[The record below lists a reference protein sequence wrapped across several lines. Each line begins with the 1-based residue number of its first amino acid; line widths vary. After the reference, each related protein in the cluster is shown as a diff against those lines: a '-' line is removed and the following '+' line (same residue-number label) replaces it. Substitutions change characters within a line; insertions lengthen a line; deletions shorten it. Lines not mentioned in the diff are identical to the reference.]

1 MILYNHLVTYDKFKT
16 ILINSILC
24 QKAFTNG
31 SKRNED
37 DLLQKILP
45 AFSSMKQF
53 EKFLDSEYEIGVF
66 LETHISQLTHIYQ
79 LSKQYKKKII
89 YHVDLIHG
97 LKNDD
102 YATEYICQEY
112 KPYGLISTK
121 SAVIMKAKQKGVV
134 AIQRMFLIDS
144 HALERSY
151 RLVEKTKP
159 DYIEVLPGA
168 MPWMIKEVKE
178 RTNTKILA
186 GGLIRSAKMVEEA
199 LDAGADGITTSNKEL
214 WNSFKENY

>member
-1 MILYNHLVTYDKFKT
+1 M
-16 ILINSILC
+16 
-24 QKAFTNG
+24 QM
-31 SKRNED
+31 
-37 DLLQKILP
+37 QKILP
-45 AFSSMKQF
+45 AFSTIKQF
-53 EKFLDSEYEIGVF
+53 EKFLQSNYEIGVF
-66 LETHISQLTHIYQ
+66 LETHISQLINIHK
-79 LSKQYKKKII
+79 LAKQYNKKII

-102 YATEYICQEY
+102 YATEYICQEFE
-112 KPYGLISTK
+112 PYGLISTK
-121 SAVIMKAKQKGVV
+121 SSVIIKAKQKGVI

-178 RTNTKILA
+178 RTNIKIFA
-186 GGLIRSAKMVEEA
+186 GGLIRSTREVEDA
-199 LDAGADGITTSNKEL
+199 LSAGAEAITTSKREL
-214 WNSFKENY
+214 WEYFR